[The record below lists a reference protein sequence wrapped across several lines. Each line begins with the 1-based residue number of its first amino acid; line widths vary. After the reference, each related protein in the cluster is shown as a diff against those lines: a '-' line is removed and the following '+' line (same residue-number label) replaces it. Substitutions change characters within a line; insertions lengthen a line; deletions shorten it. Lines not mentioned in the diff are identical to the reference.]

1 MRLAELCRR
10 VPGAQ
15 VPEAGAQLDVRSV
28 QSDSRDVVP
37 GDIFVAVPGEA
48 TDGRQH
54 AAQAVS
60 RGAIAVVSQT
70 PLDVP
75 VPVVLV
81 RDARMALG
89 QLAAEHEGMPAERL
103 QLVGITGTMG
113 KTSVLAMLSEILVV
127 AGIRAGSVGSLGI
140 EQPAGSISTANT
152 TPGALQLQQAMA
164 KMVRDGVGV
173 MAMEVTSHALL
184 QGRIHGLSYDL
195 GVITNLAMLEHME
208 YHGSFRDYAEAKR
221 QFLHYLKPGAPIVHA
236 AGDRVVSAMVARHP
250 GPLIACGGH
259 PGATVSVRRGR
270 LRLDGARI
278 ALTIRQPL
286 PRLGDDALQPLTV
299 PLELN
304 TIGRTNISNATLAAV
319 AALCLG
325 VEPASIQAALAG
337 MPAPPRRLQV
347 VRPAD
352 PCIIDDTVG
361 HPDSIT
367 GVFEV
372 VRAARYRRLIVVF
385 CVRGQRGPVINQRD
399 AEAVA
404 IWSRQVP
411 IDTLVVTSASDTAD
425 ERNTVSG
432 AERDAFLRVLENE
445 GLPFTHHD
453 RLRDAVE
460 SAVTAAG
467 RGDLL
472 LLLGAQGMDAGAR
485 MALESLEQRQPPTDA
500 RQPPD

>member
-10 VPGAQ
+10 VAGAQ
-15 VPEAGAQLDVRSV
+15 VPEAAAQLDVRSV
-28 QSDSRDVVP
+28 QSDSREVVP

-48 TDGRQH
+48 EDGRRH

-70 PLDVP
+70 PLEVP

-81 RDARMALG
+81 RDARLALA
-89 QLAAEHEGMPAERL
+89 QLAAVQAGLPAERL

-113 KTSVLAMLSEILVV
+113 KTSVLAMLSEILDV

-140 EQPAGSISTANT
+140 EQPGGTVSTANT

-164 KMVRDGVGV
+164 GMVEDGVRV

-195 GVITNLAMLEHME
+195 GVITNLTMLEHLE
-208 YHGSFRDYAEAKR
+208 YHGSFRGYAEAKR
-221 QFLHYLKPGAPIVHA
+221 LFLQHLKPEAPIVHA
-236 AGDRVVSAMVARHP
+236 AGDRVVSAMVADHG

-259 PGATVSVRRGR
+259 PGAMVSVRRGR

-278 ALTIRQPL
+278 DLTIRRPL
-286 PRLGDDALQPLTV
+286 PRLDGDALQPTTF
-299 PLELN
+299 PLDLN
-304 TIGRTNISNATLAAV
+304 TIGRTNIGNATLAAV

-325 VEPASIQAALAG
+325 VEPPSIQTALAG
-337 MPAPPRRLQV
+337 MPAPPRRLQI

-372 VRAARYRRLIVVF
+372 VRSARYRRLVVVF

-399 AEAVA
+399 AEALA
-404 IWSRQVP
+404 IWSRRVP
-411 IDTLVVTSASDTAD
+411 IDTLITTAASDTAD
-425 ERNTVSG
+425 ERNTVS
-432 AERDAFLRVLENE
+432 ADEREAFLAVLEGE

-453 RLRDAVE
+453 RLED
-460 SAVTAAG
+460 AVTAAVAAAG
-467 RGDLL
+467 PGDLL

-485 MALESLEQRQPPTDA
+485 LALASLEQRQRPG
-500 RQPPD
+500 

>member
-1 MRLAELCRR
+1 MRLAELCRQ
-10 VPGAQ
+10 VAGAQ
-15 VPEAGAQLDVRSV
+15 IPGGAEQLDVRAV
-28 QSDSRDVVP
+28 QDDSREVLP

-48 TDGRQH
+48 EDGRRH

-70 PLDVP
+70 PLEIP

-81 RDARMALG
+81 PDARLALA
-89 QLAAEHEGMPAERL
+89 QLAAEQEGVPADSL

-113 KTSVLAMLSEILVV
+113 KTSVLAMLSEILAM
-127 AGIRAGSVGSLGI
+127 AGVPAGSVGSLGI
-140 EQPAGSISTANT
+140 EQPAGSVSTANT
-152 TPGALQLQQAMA
+152 TPGSLQLQQAMA
-164 KMVRDGVGV
+164 EMVKDGVRV

-195 GVITNLAMLEHME
+195 GVFTNLAMLEHME
-208 YHGSFRDYAEAKR
+208 YHGSFRGYADAKR

-236 AGDRVVSAMVARHP
+236 AGDRVVTAMVADHA
-250 GPLIACGGH
+250 GPLVSCGGH
-259 PGATVSVRRGR
+259 PGAMVSVRRGR

-278 ALTIRQPL
+278 DLTVRRPL
-286 PRLGDDALQPLTV
+286 PRLSGDALPPTTF

-325 VEPASIQAALAG
+325 VDPASIQAALAG
-337 MPAPPRRLQV
+337 MPAPPRRMQV

-372 VRAARYRRLIVVF
+372 VRNARYRRLVVVF
-385 CVRGQRGPVINQRD
+385 CVRGQRGPTINRRD

-404 IWSRQVP
+404 IWSRHVP
-411 IDTLVVTSASDTAD
+411 IDTLFVTSASDTAD
-425 ERNTVSG
+425 ERNTVSD
-432 AERDAFLRVLENE
+432 AERVAFLRVLEDE

-453 RLRDAVE
+453 RLRDAVGE
-460 SAVTAAG
+460 AVAAAG
-467 RGDLL
+467 PGDLL

-485 MALESLEQRQPPTDA
+485 MALGSLEPRQPPA
-500 RQPPD
+500 